1 VVFKTFNTN
10 SMEYNSIL
18 RSVIAEAALLKQHA
32 TAEELA
38 RIDLESFDGCGT
50 HTCVYG
56 QMTGFCWSKRALELH
71 EKCGFMEGFYTPI
84 ETFVMDAPREACA
97 ALLAY
102 LKGERDIL
110 FIEELEPSK
119 ALTT

>member
-1 VVFKTFNTN
+1 
-10 SMEYNSIL
+10 MEYNSIL
-18 RSVIAEAALLKQHA
+18 RSVIAEVALLKQHA
-32 TAEELA
+32 TAAELA
-38 RIDLESFDGCGT
+38 RLNIEKFDGESQLNCI
-50 HTCVYG
+50 YG
-56 QMTGFCWSKRALELH
+56 QMAGHCWNSRAKELQRL
-71 EKCGFMEGFYTPI
+71 CGNSPDQFYTPI

-119 ALTT
+119 ALTI